1 MRRTI
6 IRQLYIC
13 AVIGSLS
20 LLPGC
25 QQGVEMAA
33 ATKSV
38 TCDEPSFDTELNG
51 LTYDAAVKRLGPA
64 PRDDIFPLSMDG
76 MTEFR
81 IEILN
86 YYELPKEAGRP
97 IREVQWRVKE
107 CNLAIWFADDGEG
120 WVSFDNVRW
129 DDNTE
134 F

>member
-1 MRRTI
+1 MKGAYFRKF
-6 IRQLYIC
+6 YVC
-13 AVIGSLS
+13 AVIAALAVQS
-20 LLPGC
+20 GC
-25 QQGVEMAA
+25 QQGVEMPVAA
-33 ATKSV
+33 ESDS
-38 TCDEPSFDTELNG
+38 CSEPSFDAELNG
-51 LTYDAAVKRLGPA
+51 LSYDAAVKRLGPA
-64 PRDDIFPLSMDG
+64 LRDDIFPLSMDG